1 MQISN
6 AISIGPRHF
15 WVRGNGWLLIV
26 ASLALPAGAADKPAK
41 ARIAPQKKQADTD
54 KFTMAGLGK
63 EQSELLAKLR
73 QPITLKSKDA
83 SLAEIL
89 SQIEEATGVPATIDA
104 ADLKKTNV
112 NTETTFNAEAKAR
125 PADEVLGELL
135 SGKRLDFTI
144 DEGKLAVVSPS
155 RGMANMVT
163 ITYDVSRFCSNAKAL
178 ERLQK
183 AVYMT
188 GGEDEWEAFGGPAS
202 LKADPRKRTL
212 TIKHSWS
219 RQAAFRKVMHDFGSK

>member
-1 MQISN
+1 
-6 AISIGPRHF
+6 
-15 WVRGNGWLLIV
+15 
-26 ASLALPAGAADKPAK
+26 
-41 ARIAPQKKQADTD
+41 
-54 KFTMAGLGK
+54 MAGLSK
-63 EQSELLAKLR
+63 EQAELLAKLR
-73 QPITLKSKDA
+73 QPITLKSKDV

-89 SQIEEATGVPATIDA
+89 SQIEETTGVPATIDA
-104 ADLKKTNV
+104 ADLKKASLNP
-112 NTETTFNAEAKAR
+112 ETRFNAEAKER

-163 ITYDVSRFCSNAKAL
+163 ITYDVSRLCSNARAL

-188 GGEDEWEAFGGPAS
+188 TGEDEWESFGGPAS
-202 LKADPRKRTL
+202 LKTDPRKRTL

-219 RQAAFRKVMHDFGSK
+219 PGRLPSEK